1 MIVADTSAIMAALL
15 NEPEAEHFN
24 RLMVSDGQILVSTAS
39 AVEILVVSTGKGE
52 DVFRDAVE
60 FLNRPFIHLI
70 PLDEAQMRAAADAFR
85 RYGKGRHP
93 AGLNFGDTFSYAL
106 ASVQSLPLLFKGS
119 DFAFT
124 DVRQAVSLPET

>member
-1 MIVADTSAIMAALL
+1 MVVDTSAVIAVLL
-15 NEPEAEHFN
+15 DEPESQAF
-24 RLMVSDGQILVSTAS
+24 SDAMEADGEVLLSTAT
-39 AVEILVVSTGKGE
+39 AVELLIVATGKGD

-70 PLDEAQMRAAADAFR
+70 PLDQAQMHIASDAFR

-106 ASVQSLPLLFKGS
+106 ASTRALPLLFKGA
-119 DFAFT
+119 DFALT
-124 DVRQAVSLPET
+124 DIRQAASLP

>member
-24 RLMVSDGQILVSTAS
+24 RLMVSDGQVLVSTAS
-39 AVEILVVSTGKGE
+39 AVEITVVATWKGD

-60 FLNRPFIHLI
+60 FLNRPFIHLV
-70 PLDEAQMRAAADAFR
+70 PLDGAQMSAASDAFR

-106 ASVQSLPLLFKGS
+106 AFTRALPLLFKGA
-119 DFAFT
+119 DFALT
-124 DVRQAVSLPET
+124 DIRQAVHLP